1 MTRLGATVMSL
12 HYRPALTH
20 STQRSSQPP
29 HLPFPSVGI
38 FDINRSDYVLI
49 NNHVLLRR
57 LLVLNVRGD
66 RRIKLMK
73 QLLGSGFSSRPVN
86 ADDGFS
92 PPVPAVT

>member
-38 FDINRSDYVLI
+38 FDINRSDCVLI

-57 LLVLNVRGD
+57 LLVLKVRGD
-66 RRIKLMK
+66 REDKADETAV
-73 QLLGSGFSSRPVN
+73 GFRFFLPSREC
-86 ADDGFS
+86 G
-92 PPVPAVT
+92 